1 VFDEDGQPVGQLDV
15 GPGYTPGDELEIRDG
30 VKIAFAFGDVSAT
43 ARDAFQLDVVADSDT
58 SDVLVALGMN
68 SMFTGSTAQDL
79 AVRDDLVR
87 DPNLLAAS
95 ISGAAGDGGNILRL
109 LEVESQHVAALGH
122 QSLDESLAGIVSGV
136 ALEIDAA
143 ASAQEAEQFLLDG
156 LETRRDQV
164 SGVNTDEELV
174 RMIEQEQSYQA
185 AAQYLRVVSEL
196 TSELMNIL

>member
-1 VFDEDGQPVGQLDV
+1 LDV
-15 GPGYTPGDELEIRDG
+15 GPGYTPGDELAIKDG
-30 VKIAFAFGDVSAT
+30 VKVAFAFGDVSAT
-43 ARDAFQLDVVADSDT
+43 NRDAFQFDVVADADT

-68 SMFTGSTAQDL
+68 SMFTGSTAQDI
-79 AVRDDLVR
+79 AVREELVR
-87 DPNLLAAS
+87 DPSLFSAS
-95 ISGAAGDGGNILRL
+95 LSGAPGDGGNVLRF
-109 LEVESQHVAALGH
+109 LEIESEGLAGLGS
-122 QSLDESLAGIVSGV
+122 QSLDEHLSGIVSGV

-143 ASAQEAEQFLLDG
+143 ESAREAEQFLLDG

-174 RMIEQEQSYQA
+174 RMIEQEQAYNA